1 MKTLESPVLSIGAGN
16 MAYAILNGAQNASV
30 LPHDRLAVLDPNS
43 DRRALFANAFESP
56 RGAVEWINALD
67 GDRPLILLAVKPQM
81 LRDAV
86 QPLID
91 AMNAYDCPSCTWVSI
106 LAGSRIDTIQ
116 SLVRVDDRV
125 IRVMPNTPAQIGLGM
140 TAIASDNDPEASDL
154 QSVRTLFEAVG
165 EVIEIPE
172 SMIDAFTAVAGSGP
186 AYLFYLAEGMMRAA
200 ESIGFTADQAS
211 TIVRQTILGSSQ
223 LLTNSPESPSDLRAK
238 VTSKNGTTYAATTT
252 LDDTGVMNA
261 IVAALT
267 AARDRGREL
276 ASE

>member
-16 MAYAILNGAQNASV
+16 MAYAILNGAQNANV
-30 LPHDRLAVLDPNS
+30 LSHDRHAVLDPNS
-43 DRRALFANAFESP
+43 DRRALFAIAYESP
-56 RGAVEWINALD
+56 QSAVEWIKDLD

-81 LRDAV
+81 LRDVV

-91 AMNAYDCPSCTWVSI
+91 AMNANDCPSCTWVSI

-116 SLVRVDDRV
+116 SLVRKDDRV

-154 QSVRTLFEAVG
+154 NNVRILFEAVG

-200 ESIGFTADQAS
+200 ESIGFSADQAS

-223 LLTNSPESPSDLRAK
+223 LLTQSADSPGELRAK
-238 VTSKNGTTYAATTT
+238 VTSKNGTTHAAITT
-252 LDDTGVMNA
+252 LDKLGVMEA

>member
-1 MKTLESPVLSIGAGN
+1 M
-16 MAYAILNGAQNASV
+16 
-30 LPHDRLAVLDPNS
+30 
-43 DRRALFANAFESP
+43 FANAYESP
-56 RGAVEWINALD
+56 QSAVEWIKDLD

-81 LRDAV
+81 LREAV

-91 AMNAYDCPSCTWVSI
+91 AMDTNNCPSCTWVSI

-116 SLVRVDDRV
+116 TLVREDDRV
-125 IRVMPNTPAQIGLGM
+125 IRVMPNTPAQLGLGM
-140 TAIASDNDPEASDL
+140 TAIASDNNPDPSDL
-154 QSVRTLFEAVG
+154 NNVRTLFESVG
-165 EVIEIPE
+165 EVIDIPE

-200 ESIGFTADQAS
+200 ETIGFSADQAS

-223 LLTNSPESPSDLRAK
+223 LLTQSEHSPSELRAK
-238 VTSKNGTTYAATTT
+238 VTSKNGTTHAATTT
-252 LDDTGVMNA
+252 LDKLGVMEA